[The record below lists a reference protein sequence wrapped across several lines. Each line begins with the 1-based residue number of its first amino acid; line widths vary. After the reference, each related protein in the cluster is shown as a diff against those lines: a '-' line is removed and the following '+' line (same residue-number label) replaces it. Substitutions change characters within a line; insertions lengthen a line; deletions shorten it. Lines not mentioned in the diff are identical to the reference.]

1 MVTHVWG
8 WAGSSPR
15 DTFSPWISLKH
26 FSQKWYLSA
35 RSPYLGELDRS
46 PRTQPITLRAHG
58 SSHQS
63 GQGRPG
69 TQEKAGSSPGAAN
82 HEAGFLCGQID
93 WLVAC
98 KFRSGWLV
106 TSKQANADI
115 TSVKKGG
122 REREGG
128 GGQNEYF
135 KKWETKP
142 LWGTKSYV
150 LDRWRGGSDV
160 EEN

>member
-8 WAGSSPR
+8 WVGSSPR
-15 DTFSPWISLKH
+15 DTLSPWISLKH

-46 PRTQPITLRAHG
+46 PRAQPITVRARR
-58 SSHQS
+58 SRHQS
-63 GQGRPG
+63 GEGRPG
-69 TQEKAGSSPGAAN
+69 DRHTGSSPGAAN

-128 GGQNEYF
+128 GQNEYF
-135 KKWETKP
+135 KKCEKQNRYEGQRTTCWT
-142 LWGTKSYV
+142 
-150 LDRWRGGSDV
+150 GGGV
-160 EEN
+160 GQM